1 MSINFQAS
9 DILPVRSGVPLGSIL
24 GPLLFIMYVND
35 IPNYINHCTTYYFVD
50 DAKCIQIIDQPSDC
64 TLMQVNLSKW
74 NDKWKLL
81 LNSSKCCT
89 MTFSSSTDT
98 QSYIYRI
105 NNHPLQ
111 SLTKHKD
118 LCLYFSSNLTWR
130 SHLESVCATAYKQS
144 GTYSALLN
152 TCPTSPHSAIWD
164 PHLI

>member
-1 MSINFQAS
+1 
-9 DILPVRSGVPLGSIL
+9 
-24 GPLLFIMYVND
+24 MYVND
-35 IPNYINHCTTYYFVD
+35 ILNYINHCTAYFFVD

-98 QSYIYRI
+98 QSYIYHI

-118 LCLYFSSNLTWR
+118 LYISPLISRGDLIWSLSVQQLINNQALIQLYLTLVR
-130 SHLESVCATAYKQS
+130 PHLILQS
-144 GTYSALLN
+144 GTH
-152 TCPTSPHSAIWD
+152 T
-164 PHLI
+164 